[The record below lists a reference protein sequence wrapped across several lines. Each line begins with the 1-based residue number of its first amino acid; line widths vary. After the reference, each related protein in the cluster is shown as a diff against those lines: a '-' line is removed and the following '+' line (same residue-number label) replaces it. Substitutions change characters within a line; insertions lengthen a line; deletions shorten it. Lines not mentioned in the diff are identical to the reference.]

1 MNSILGERVQGFLKR
16 RSVLHSVEWRL
27 NSGVTPAS
35 SSSHFSIGV
44 TSTATVGPK
53 LELPSVRLRSA
64 APPSSTTATSFSVDC
79 AKTFPAQ
86 RSKDA
91 INMNP
96 EAPTP
101 GPLSFVNL
109 SIVASSGYA
118 KPAPCGS
125 EPSSHSSRECTLH
138 VGPSQRVAI
147 GFPPIKQPLASE
159 AAALAFG
166 CPRKMGHKKEKNSC
180 RTY

>member
-64 APPSSTTATSFSVDC
+64 AAPSSTTATDSFSADW
-79 AKTFPAQ
+79 AKTFSAQ
-86 RSKDA
+86 RSNDA
-91 INMNP
+91 IKMNL

-101 GPLSFVNL
+101 GPLSFTNL
-109 SIVASSGYA
+109 SMVASAGYA

-125 EPSSHSSRECTLH
+125 EPSSHKYRAGT
-138 VGPSQRVAI
+138 
-147 GFPPIKQPLASE
+147 
-159 AAALAFG
+159 
-166 CPRKMGHKKEKNSC
+166 
-180 RTY
+180 